1 MHECDT
7 EEVEDV
13 QLMKSFHLQV
23 GSHQSARSRP
33 QRSALSR
40 CSRIDDTEQRVEASR
55 INAVI
60 ALPQAVIR
68 AAAELLG
75 GEHSIILAFRNREV
89 GRRTAPRKVHSD

>member
-1 MHECDT
+1 MHECDS

-13 QLMKSFHLQV
+13 QLMKSLHLQV

-40 CSRIDDTEQRVEASR
+40 CSRIDDTEQRVESSR
-55 INAVI
+55 INAVTV
-60 ALPQAVIR
+60 LPQAVIR

-89 GRRTAPRKVHSD
+89 VRRTAPRKVHSD